1 MAKQNYQAQQKSVIS
16 FRWLGRLMCV
26 SFFFTIL
33 TTLLQREYK
42 SRQSCNWSLQELPEY
57 QPLYVNPIAEKIWLP
72 TSEDIVKIP
81 HGGLVLFSCPGG
93 SLKIKKGVQEITLSC
108 FKGKQYKDTDGTLY
122 HFDELQC
129 SGDHK
134 HTVNSL
140 GKETCGIN
148 NKAELFAIGH
158 VAGNHFY
165 ESYKSCFDCN
175 TLDSIYVIHH
185 LDHHV
190 AWRQKKTE
198 KPSKFIQD
206 GNCYPQDL
214 NIQKLYGVDR
224 QKKNLKG
231 KIKNA
236 EEFCNVK
243 ATHYLSRDHL
253 APRGDFVYEAHQKL
267 TYRFINVAPQWQKMN
282 GAVWSALE
290 ESTRLLACDN
300 KNDLLIITGTSGTAR
315 LPDCNGELTEVYLAP
330 QKRLRAPEYFWK
342 LVVDE
347 KARLGIAFVALNIPF
362 GENTPMGESV
372 CEQIE
377 WLKMPKKDIN
387 NKYPMSCYKVDATIA
402 SIFPE
407 VPTEQIKNFRGILKR
422 PNSKLDLLCIFSDLK
437 KIFLTIILI
446 IL

>member
-243 ATHYLSRDHL
+243 GKIFYGTKLKCGYL
-253 APRGDFVYEAHQKL
+253 F
-267 TYRFINVAPQWQKMN
+267 
-282 GAVWSALE
+282 SASLH
-290 ESTRLLACDN
+290 
-300 KNDLLIITGTSGTAR
+300 
-315 LPDCNGELTEVYLAP
+315 
-330 QKRLRAPEYFWK
+330 
-342 LVVDE
+342 
-347 KARLGIAFVALNIPF
+347 
-362 GENTPMGESV
+362 
-372 CEQIE
+372 
-377 WLKMPKKDIN
+377 
-387 NKYPMSCYKVDATIA
+387 KYPTLIHDSFKNVSIPLRFHTQSCLGVLKTKIGPAYCGT
-402 SIFPE
+402 
-407 VPTEQIKNFRGILKR
+407 ILK
-422 PNSKLDLLCIFSDLK
+422 KLFFEILNEIFVNDFFHL
-437 KIFLTIILI
+437 
-446 IL
+446 